1 VNLPGYERFVDVAEC
16 VITFPSVYHAF
27 RAKRILKE
35 QGIIAE
41 LIPIPRELSGSCEGL
56 AARVDEDS
64 MDKAVE
70 VLGAKGVAMLKK
82 GFRIINAF

>member
-1 VNLPGYERFVDVAEC
+1 VAVC

-35 QGIIAE
+35 NGIIAE
-41 LIPIPRELSGSCEGL
+41 LIPVPRELSASCEGL
-56 AARVDEDS
+56 AASINEDS

-70 VLGAKGVAMLKK
+70 VLGAKGVAMLQK
-82 GFRIINAF
+82 GVRIINAF